1 MGESILLVDDD
12 PVVLDLYQ
20 RHLGEEYLV
29 VAAGCGEEALQ
40 LIDSGKQPA
49 LILSDQ
55 RMPDMLGT
63 ELLAIAAEKAP
74 RSVRLL
80 ITAYADLDA
89 AIDAI
94 NEGHVF
100 MFLTKPCPAA
110 RLRLAIARGMKQY
123 RLQNAERELLEQT
136 LNGSVKLLTDIL
148 AVANPLAFGHASR
161 VSRLVGD
168 LARRVGL
175 TAAWY
180 FELAA
185 MLSQTGCIAVPE
197 EVLDRAFHLMDLAP
211 EEEAQFVTHPQVG
224 SSLVGNIPRLEEVS
238 RIVSFQNARYDGEGG
253 PHPGVS
259 GEAIPFAARLL
270 HIASDYDLLT
280 SNGMIPLNAM
290 AEMRR
295 RQGEY
300 DPRGLEALA
309 AYITDVMGYTM
320 KQLPL
325 GDIEVGMVM
334 ADEVINPA
342 GAMLVGR
349 GQEVTPALHAR
360 LQTLQRA
367 FPSRMKFRV
376 VVPAK
381 HPSLAGEPA
390 AEQA

>member
-20 RHLGEEYLV
+20 RHLGEEQLV
-29 VAAGCGEEALQ
+29 ITASSGEEALQ
-40 LIDSGKQPA
+40 LIDAGQQPS

-63 ELLAIAAEKAP
+63 ELLAIAAEKVP

-110 RLRLAIARGMKQY
+110 RLRLAVARALKQY
-123 RLQNAERELLEQT
+123 RLQSAERELLEQT

-175 TAAWY
+175 PAAWY

-197 EVLDRAFHLMDLAP
+197 EILDRAFHLIQLAP
-211 EEEAQFVTHPQVG
+211 DEEAQFATHPQVG
-224 SSLVGNIPRLEEVS
+224 SSLLGNIPRLEEVS
-238 RIVSFQNARYDGEGG
+238 RIVAFQSARYDGEGG
-253 PHPGVS
+253 THPGIS
-259 GEAIPFAARLL
+259 GEELPYASRLL

-280 SNGMIPLNAM
+280 ANGMIPLSALG
-290 AEMRR
+290 ELQRR
-295 RQGEY
+295 KGEY

-309 AYITDVMGYTM
+309 AYITDVMGYTVRH
-320 KQLPL
+320 LPL
-325 GDIEVGMVM
+325 GEIQVGMIM
-334 ADEVINPA
+334 ADEVINPS

-349 GQEVTPALHAR
+349 GQEVTPALYAR
-360 LQTLQRA
+360 LQTLQTA
-367 FPSRMKFRV
+367 FPNRMQFKV

-381 HPSLAGEPA
+381 HVSLVGEGAGHD
-390 AEQA
+390 

>member
-1 MGESILLVDDD
+1 MAECILLVDDD
-12 PVVLDLYQ
+12 PVILDLYQ
-20 RHLGEEYLV
+20 RHLGEEHLV
-29 VAAGCGEEALQ
+29 ITASCGEEALQ
-40 LIDSGKQPA
+40 LIDAGQQPA

-55 RMPDMLGT
+55 RMPDMMGT
-63 ELLAIAAEKAP
+63 ELLAISAEKCP

-110 RLRLAIARGMKQY
+110 RLRLAVSRGLRQY

-161 VSRLVGD
+161 VSRLVGE

-175 TAAWY
+175 PAAWY

-197 EVLDRAFHLMDLAP
+197 EVLERAFHLLQLAP
-211 EEEAQFVTHPQVG
+211 DEQAQFQAHPEVG
-224 SSLVGNIPRLEEVS
+224 SSLVANIPRLEEVS
-238 RIVSFQNARYDGEGG
+238 RIVSYQNARYDGEGG

-259 GEAIPFAARLL
+259 GEDLPFASRLL
-270 HIASDYDLLT
+270 HIASDFDLLT

-290 AEMRR
+290 AEMQRR
-295 RQGEY
+295 KGEY
-300 DPRGLEALA
+300 DPRGLEALG
-309 AYITDVMGYTM
+309 AYITDVMGYTV
-320 KQLPL
+320 KHLPL
-325 GDIEVGMVM
+325 GEIQVGMVM
-334 ADEVINPA
+334 ADEVINPS

-349 GQEVTPALHAR
+349 GQEVTPALFAR
-360 LQTLQRA
+360 LQTLQTA
-367 FPSRMKFRV
+367 FPSRMTFKV

-381 HPSLAGEPA
+381 HASLNGAPVEA
-390 AEQA
+390 